1 MKRHVVQT
9 HKKMSVCACKYF
21 GPSEVMFAEHLRKC
35 EAPIET
41 KTAAEMLRR
50 ATSTTSATSM
60 RTTTATPDDVD
71 QPLDLSRNL

>member
-50 ATSTTSATSM
+50 PTSATSM
-60 RTTTATPDDVD
+60 RTTTATPDDAD